1 MTDIMV
7 TSDTTQASSIGL
19 KWVNI
24 LFLVTTPFLALAG
37 VVVYARAGSFHW
49 SDAAIFFLMYVCTG
63 MAVTAGYHPH
73 YSHRSYDAS
82 LPLQLFYLLFGAAAF
97 QNSLLRW
104 GRDHRIHHM
113 KVDREED
120 PYNIRKG
127 FWHAHILWI
136 FQYSA
141 HDEDF
146 RTAPDLL
153 KDPWVRRQDR
163 WYLPIAVLVGFALPA
178 ALGWLFGR
186 PAAGFLWGGLV
197 RVVVVHHMTFFINS
211 LAHMVGKQPY
221 SLDYSA
227 RDSWWLAFFT
237 YGEGYHNFH
246 HRFAADYRNGLRWY
260 QWDPTKWWIQVM
272 NLAGLADRLT
282 RFREEHILRARIE
295 TDMRRVQQHLSKAPA
310 RLAFRLEKRLEAA
323 RLQLEAAAAKWEEA
337 KAGVRTMRK
346 AYRDDPGRLR
356 RRWDLKL
363 REYDFQFQAAQARWA
378 FLIAAFSRLHA

>member
-1 MTDIMV
+1 M
-7 TSDTTQASSIGL
+7 GL
-19 KWVNI
+19 KWGNV
-24 LFLVTTPFLALAG
+24 LFLVATPLLAAAG
-37 VVVYARAGSFHW
+37 IVVYLRSAGFHW
-49 SDAAIFFLMYVCTG
+49 PDAAIFFLMYVCTG
-63 MAVTAGYHPH
+63 MAITAGYHRH
-73 YSHRSYDAS
+73 YSHRSYEAG
-82 LPLQLFYLLFGAAAF
+82 LPLRMFYLLFGAAAF

-113 KVDREED
+113 KVDRDED

-136 FQYSA
+136 FRYSA

-146 RTAPDLL
+146 RTVPDLL
-153 KDPWVRRQDR
+153 ADPWVRWQDR
-163 WYLPIAVLVGFALPA
+163 WYLPIGALVGFALPA
-178 ALGWLFGR
+178 GLGWLFGR
-186 PAAGFLWGGLV
+186 PAAGLLWGGLV

-260 QWDPTKWWIQVM
+260 HWDPTKWWIGAMSWVG
-272 NLAGLADRLT
+272 LAGRLT
-282 RFREEHILRARIE
+282 RFREEHILKARIE
-295 TDMRRVQQHLSKAPA
+295 TDIERVKRRISGAPA
-310 RLAFRLEKRLEAA
+310 RLALRLERRLQAA
-323 RLQLEAAAAKWEEA
+323 REQLETAAARWEQA
-337 KAGVRTMRK
+337 RAAYQVMR
-346 AYRDDPGRLR
+346 AARQDRPRGRR
-356 RRWDLKL
+356 HWSLKL

-378 FLIAAFSRLHA
+378 FLIAALSRFHAHA